1 MAGLHRAGDGE
12 NVRSSRLPGGHLLAA
27 ALDRQ
32 LMIWSDRGGASR
44 HIGDRWAIRCADML
58 REAEGSNWPIPH
70 DATYRLVSV
79 MRLDDVPEVSKEA
92 NRHQLENPD
101 FLLIGTEPGTD
112 RPILQAADAKFAP
125 DRIRPSQVSATVV
138 SNLLDV
144 GGAARQIV
152 DETLA
157 AHGLSNPRIVRG
169 VFLSPDSEMSEY
181 LLRRVTTGRRAT
193 VDRSEVVT
201 IPPRPDRL
209 FVGLPESRL
218 IGPLARIDELPVTP
232 RTNLISAIYYF
243 RLSCACF
250 YLWGEEHRPL
260 LANEPAADPEP
271 GLVAAAVTMRAER
284 ATNAFELVEHWS
296 LDVEPQVRA
305 RAAIAEVA
313 TLPIRIREVRAEI
326 DKAGLGGD
334 NKVLRIVRG
343 DLESAFRAALHDEVG
358 TVLADDPRSLSQI
371 LNDVA
376 TASRSLRADMLD
388 VMRRK
393 IETLGSDLPT
403 AAGDS

>member
-1 MAGLHRAGDGE
+1 M
-12 NVRSSRLPGGHLLAA
+12 AA

-44 HIGDRWAIRCADML
+44 HIGDRWAIRCAEVL
-58 REAEGSNWPIPH
+58 RDAEGTEWPIPH
-70 DATYRLVSV
+70 DDAYRIVSV

-101 FLLIGTEPGTD
+101 FLLIGTQRGKD
-112 RPILQAADAKFAP
+112 QPILQAADAKFAP
-125 DRIRPSQVSATVV
+125 DRIRPSQVSAAVV

-144 GGAARQIV
+144 GGAAHQIV
-152 DETLA
+152 DETRA
-157 AHGLSNPRIVRG
+157 AHGLSAPRIVRG
-169 VFLSPDSEMSEY
+169 VFLSPESEMSEH

-201 IPPRPDRL
+201 IPPRPDQL

-232 RTNLISAIYYF
+232 RNNLISAIYYF

-260 LANEPAADPEP
+260 LTSEPASEPEP
-271 GLVAAAVTMRAER
+271 GMVAAAVTMRAER
-284 ATNAFELVEHWS
+284 ATNAFEVVERWS
-296 LDVEPQVRA
+296 MDVEPQVRA
-305 RAAIAEVA
+305 RTAIGEVA

-326 DKAGLGGD
+326 EKAGLGGD

-343 DLESAFRAALHDEVG
+343 GLESAFRSALHDEVG
-358 TVLADDPRSLSQI
+358 DILADDPRSLSQI

-376 TASRSLRADMLD
+376 TASRGLRKDMLA
-388 VMRRK
+388 VMRQN
-393 IETLGSDLPT
+393 IEALRTELPE
-403 AAGDS
+403 AAADN